1 MLGQPEAKDLPK
13 TADACLKEMS
23 RLLVCKYEEYDAG
36 GESARYWELDLE
48 YQVVKARYYEL
59 RGGAPSDG

>member
-1 MLGQPEAKDLPK
+1 MTRDLPQ

-23 RLLVCKYEEYDAG
+23 RLLVCKYEEYDVA
-36 GESARYWELDLE
+36 GESPGYWDLDLE

-59 RGGAPSDG
+59 RGGALSDG